1 MGYAALIIGFLLL
14 ATLCLLN
21 INAVIAA
28 FTAAFAVV
36 VLAALPLTESLI
48 DVFFGRFG
56 TIAGSMFPMFLFG
69 SILAKI
75 YTGSGAAYSIAE
87 TVGYH
92 LFRFA
97 KSEKQKYALGFLS
110 VILSAA
116 IICYGGINAAVA
128 LLTIYPIALNIFQ
141 KAGIP
146 KRFIMGAI
154 CGGAFTFALSGPGS
168 PQPTNVV
175 AMEIGTSSG
184 VGLVAGFV
192 GAIVEIIIMVIILTY
207 LCIRAVKQ
215 GEKFLPGP
223 KDVLDTSAHK
233 KIGFFRCILPLLV
246 LLVLFNFLKIN
257 IALAILLSC
266 LAAVIIFFP
275 ELKKEKI
282 LYSLNEGAFQAL
294 LPTVTIAGI
303 NGFAAVVQT
312 VPEYEKVIDKLLSS
326 SLPPVLM
333 LIFCVSLICMI
344 TGGST
349 TGTQIA
355 LPVISPVLTG
365 LGLSL
370 PFIHR
375 VGTFAAT
382 MLDSIPSS
390 GAIIMAINVAGLKM
404 KDGYPPVFVSTIIA
418 TTCGTIAVALMMSLF
433 PMLP

>member
-1 MGYAALIIGFLLL
+1 MGYAAIIVGFLIL
-14 ATLCLLN
+14 ATLSLFN
-21 INAVIAA
+21 INAVVSA
-28 FTAAFAVV
+28 FTAAAAA
-36 VLAALPLTESLI
+36 VLAGLPMTDSLI
-48 DVFFGRFG
+48 SVFFNRFG
-56 TIAGSMFPMFLFG
+56 LIAGSMFPMFLFG

-75 YTGSGAAYSIAE
+75 YTGSGAAHSIAE
-87 TVGYH
+87 TVGHYF
-92 LFRFA
+92 FRNA
-97 KSEKQKYALGFLS
+97 KTQKQKYTQGFLS
-110 VILSAA
+110 VILSSA

-128 LLTIYPIALNIFQ
+128 LLTIYPIALNIFR

-175 AMEIGTSSG
+175 AMEIGTSAG
-184 VGLVAGFV
+184 AGFV
-192 GAIVEIIIMVIILTY
+192 AGIIGAIVEIAVMVAIFTF
-207 LCIRAVKQ
+207 LCVQAIER
-215 GEKFLPGP
+215 GEQFAPGP
-223 KDVLDTSAHK
+223 KDILDNNDQNS
-233 KIGFFRCILPLLV
+233 IGFIRCLIPLIALLV
-246 LLVLFNFLKIN
+246 MFNFFRLDIS
-257 IALAILLSC
+257 IAILLSC
-266 LAAVIIFFP
+266 LIAVAVFFR

-282 LYSLNEGAFQAL
+282 FYALNEGAFQAL
-294 LPTVTIAGI
+294 LPTMTIAGI

-312 VPEYEKVIDKLLSS
+312 IPEYQLLLDGLLTS

-333 LIFCVSLICMI
+333 LIFSVSLICMI

-355 LPVISPVLTG
+355 LPVITPVLTS

-375 VGTFAAT
+375 VGVFAAT

-390 GAIIMAINVAGLKM
+390 GAIIMAVNVAGLKM
-404 KDGYPPVFVSTIIA
+404 KDGYPPVFVSTIVA
-418 TTCGTIAVALMMSLF
+418 TTAGTIAVAIIMTLF

>member
-1 MGYAALIIGFLLL
+1 MGYIALIVGFLLL
-14 ATLCLLN
+14 ATLCLFN
-21 INAVIAA
+21 INAVIS
-28 FTAAFAVV
+28 AFAAAVSV
-36 VLAALPLTESLI
+36 VLLASLPLTESLI

-87 TVGYH
+87 TVGYY
-92 LFRFA
+92 LFRYA
-97 KSEKQKYALGFLS
+97 KTEKQKYALGFLS

-154 CGGAFTFALSGPGS
+154 CGGAFTFALTGPGS

-184 VGLVAGFV
+184 VGLIAGFI
-192 GAIVEIIIMVIILTY
+192 GSLVEIIIMVSILTY
-207 LCIRAVKQ
+207 LCIRATGK
-215 GEKFLPGP
+215 GETFSPGA
-223 KDVLDTSAHK
+223 KDTLNSTAYK
-233 KIGFFRCILPLLV
+233 KINFFRCILPLLA
-246 LLVLFNFLKIN
+246 LLILFNFLKIN

-266 LAAVIIFFP
+266 LIAVVVFFP

-312 VPEYEKVIDKLLSS
+312 VPEYQKIIDGLLTSA
-326 SLPPVLM
+326 LPPVFM
-333 LIFCVSLICMI
+333 LILSVAFICMI

-349 TGTQIA
+349 TGIQIS
-355 LPVISPVLTG
+355 LPVITPVLTS

-375 VGTFAAT
+375 VGVFAAT

-390 GAIIMAINVAGLKM
+390 GAIIMAVNIAGLKM

-418 TTCGTIAVALMMSLF
+418 TTCGTIAVALTMTLF

>member
-14 ATLCLLN
+14 AALCLFN
-21 INAVIAA
+21 INAVV
-28 FTAAFAVV
+28 AAFAAAFSVA
-36 VLAALPLTESLI
+36 VLASLPLTEALI

-97 KSEKQKYALGFLS
+97 KTEKQKYALGFLS
-110 VILSAA
+110 VIFSAA

-141 KAGIP
+141 RAGIP

-175 AMEIGTSSG
+175 AMEIGTSSA

-192 GAIVEIIIMVIILTY
+192 GAIVEIIVMVAILTF
-207 LCIRAVKQ
+207 LCIRATNQ
-215 GEKFLPGP
+215 GETFAPGP
-223 KDVLDTSAHK
+223 KDILNNKTDK
-233 KIGFFRCILPLLV
+233 KIGFFRCILPLLA
-246 LLVLFNFLKIN
+246 LLILFNYFKLN

-266 LAAVIIFFP
+266 VVAVMVFYP
-275 ELKKEKI
+275 ELRKEKI

-303 NGFAAVVQT
+303 NGFAAVAQT
-312 VPEYEKVIDKLLSS
+312 VPEYEKIINGLLTS

-333 LIFCVSLICMI
+333 LILSIALICMI

-349 TGTQIA
+349 TGAQIA
-355 LPVISPVLTG
+355 LPVITPVLTG

-390 GAIIMAINVAGLKM
+390 GAIIMAINIAGLKM
-404 KDGYPPVFVSTIIA
+404 KEGYPPVFVSTIIA
-418 TTCGTIAVALMMSLF
+418 TTAGTIAVAFTMSLF